1 MAEDILVD
9 TKEFVATVTINRPEA
24 LNALTID
31 LRNQLGL
38 LLDELN
44 KMTSVK
50 VIILTG
56 AGERAFS
63 AGLDL
68 KELSTNEDTLKSIYD
83 RKKFTDPVES
93 INHNFLRSMNSDG
106 FIACSLHASMYFAL
120 VPKMVMS
127 KS

>member
-1 MAEDILVD
+1 MIAEDILVD
-9 TKEFVATVTINRPEA
+9 TKEFVATVTINRPDP

-31 LRNQLGL
+31 LRNQLAL
-38 LLDELN
+38 LIDELN

-68 KELSTNEDTLKSIYD
+68 KEL
-83 RKKFTDPVES
+83 
-93 INHNFLRSMNSDG
+93 
-106 FIACSLHASMYFAL
+106 
-120 VPKMVMS
+120 
-127 KS
+127 

>member
-1 MAEDILVD
+1 MIADDILVD

-31 LRNQLGL
+31 LRNQLAL
-38 LLDELN
+38 LIDELN

-68 KELSTNEDTLKSIYD
+68 KEL
-83 RKKFTDPVES
+83 
-93 INHNFLRSMNSDG
+93 
-106 FIACSLHASMYFAL
+106 
-120 VPKMVMS
+120 
-127 KS
+127 